1 MSGVGYTI
9 TCKKCN
15 RVYVGTTSRNC
26 KTRSKEHLM
35 KRNSTINRHVATQH
49 PENNGEV
56 ADMYEMKV
64 TGRFRD
70 PMTRQVNE
78 AVKISKAFRSHQE
91 LLNERKEFNILRL
104 VALSAE
110 DEE

>member
-1 MSGVGYTI
+1 
-9 TCKKCN
+9 
-15 RVYVGTTSRNC
+15 
-26 KTRSKEHLM
+26 
-35 KRNSTINRHVATQH
+35 
-49 PENNGEV
+49 
-56 ADMYEMKV
+56 MYEMKV